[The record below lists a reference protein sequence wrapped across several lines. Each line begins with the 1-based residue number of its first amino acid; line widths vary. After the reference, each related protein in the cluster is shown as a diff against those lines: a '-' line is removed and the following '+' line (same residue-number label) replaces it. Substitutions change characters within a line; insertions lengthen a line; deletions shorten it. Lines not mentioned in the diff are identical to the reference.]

1 VHQSRDGL
9 LTVCSTCA
17 RGIDVSSQD
26 AETAIANVVGRAPA
40 AERRTLSRR
49 LAARQAMHT
58 TRREHTL
65 PRPRTSEF

>member
-1 VHQSRDGL
+1 

-58 TRREHTL
+58 ARRE
-65 PRPRTSEF
+65 RTSSRPGTSMS